1 MMQKRIW
8 ALLPRDYDNV
18 YTIGIDTPVFE
29 RKRCGASVLD
39 TALHNGYHE
48 ILDAGESALA

>member
-1 MMQKRIW
+1 MQKRIW